1 MRISFVV
8 PVLLLLAGCASEVAV
23 FDARA
28 CPREKVYSKAQQAK
42 MADDL
47 AKSPPS
53 IRNAFV
59 DYLKLRDK
67 ARACRR
73 AG

>member
-1 MRISFVV
+1 MLKALPIV
-8 PVLLLLAGCASEVAV
+8 LLLAGCAGETAV

-28 CPREKVYSKAQQAK
+28 CPKEQAYSKAQQTK

-47 AKSPPS
+47 ANTPAS
-53 IRNAFV
+53 IRRAMT
-59 DYLKLRDK
+59 DYGKLRDK
-67 ARACRR
+67 VRACRR